1 MNDSFDQTDKKI
13 LEILQHEGRISNL
26 DLARR
31 INLSPP
37 ATLTRVRRLEASGI
51 IADYVAL
58 LARER
63 LGYDM
68 MCFVSVTLQMH
79 QLEQV
84 ERFRQAVQAM
94 PQVLECHH
102 VTGDHDY
109 LLKVVVQ
116 NRQDLEHFVM
126 QYLTPIQGIARIQTS
141 LVLNEIKQTTVLP
154 IPPPQDSI

>member
-1 MNDSFDQTDKKI
+1 MNIYFDETDAKI
-13 LEILQHEGRISNL
+13 LSILQGEGRISNR
-26 DLARR
+26 DLADH

-37 ATLTRVRRLEASGI
+37 ATLMRVRRLEEMGI
-51 IADYVAL
+51 IAGYVAL
-58 LARER
+58 LGRER

-68 MCFVSVTLQMH
+68 VCFVSVTLQMH

-116 NRQDLEHFVM
+116 NRQDLERFVM
-126 QYLTPIQGIARIQTS
+126 AVLTPIQGISRIQTS
-141 LVLNEIKQTTVLP
+141 LVLNEIKHTTVLP
-154 IPPPQDSI
+154 IPKNDS